1 MGSFV
6 IRPFEKRFVFSLIL
20 VALLAIQFWTQSRY
34 PSLNEKAMMSGAIQ
48 LEDPLSFEA
57 KYPHKP

>member
-1 MGSFV
+1 MGTFV

-48 LEDPLSFEA
+48 RWARHACL
-57 KYPHKP
+57 